1 MPKIAKWRQLS
12 EEEFAQLVAES
23 RSFQDLAQKI
33 GYEKTGGGTQS
44 SLKQAVQER
53 GLDISHFLG
62 QAWNRDNYDYS
73 LFVKNQP
80 KKNGKS
86 VAKPLIHLR
95 GNKCECCGLE
105 TWLDQPIKLEVHH
118 KNGDRSDNSLE
129 NLQLLC
135 PNCHSYTETFCYKT
149 KYEIIPE
156 ERYVEVLKDSK
167 SIHQALITLGLTAA
181 AGNYARARNLI
192 EKYNITHLM
201 SDKSTQEHQSEKS
214 SE

>member
-1 MPKIAKWRQLS
+1 MPRIAKWRQLS

-33 GYEKTGGGTQS
+33 GYEKTGGGIQS

-135 PNCHSYTETFCYKT
+135 PNCHAQTDNWRAKNIKNKAQQVIS
-149 KYEIIPE
+149 E
-156 ERYVEVLKDSK
+156 EEFAEALKSTPN
-167 SIHQALITLGLTAA
+167 IRQALLKLGLTPSGA
-181 AGNYARARNLI
+181 NYERAYAI
-192 EKYNITHLM
+192 KEKFKI
-201 SDKSTQEHQSEKS
+201 
-214 SE
+214 